1 MLLEHN
7 FRSLKKLIRK
17 WLHAREREFDIWDI
31 SAEVYEVFFS
41 SFRMASLR
49 KFRKKRIKF
58 LKPKSLKRPLSI
70 ILVLESM
77 ERLAIHSTDIE
88 LQVD

>member
-41 SFRMASLR
+41 SFRMVSLR

-58 LKPKSLKRPLSI
+58 LKPKSLKRPF
-70 ILVLESM
+70 
-77 ERLAIHSTDIE
+77 HSDAF
-88 LQVD
+88 